1 MKTTSFICMLTMI
14 YVSSGLTKEAMA
26 QSNYKTAIGVRAGG
40 TSGLTVKHFTSSSTA
55 LEGIVGIWPYGF
67 SLTGLYEKHANAGVS
82 GLNWYY
88 GGGAHIAAHNGYYHY
103 RPHPVYYERRYYRSG
118 DVGLGVDGIVGL
130 EYKIPP
136 IPIAISLDLK
146 PFIEVTTRGNAFFSL
161 DPGLGIK
168 VAF

>member
-1 MKTTSFICMLTMI
+1 M
-14 YVSSGLTKEAMA
+14 
-26 QSNYKTAIGVRAGG
+26 
-40 TSGLTVKHFTSSSTA
+40 
-55 LEGIVGIWPYGF
+55 
-67 SLTGLYEKHANAGVS
+67 YEKYANAGLP

-88 GGGAHIAAHNGYYHY
+88 GGGGHLAAHNRYYY

-118 DVGLGVDGIVGL
+118 DLGIGVDGIVGL

-146 PFIEVTTRGNAFFSL
+146 PFIEVTTGGSAFFSL